1 MNHTLYIIIGILLFA
16 VASATLYVIG
26 LRKKMHENENLV
38 EMLLNNGA
46 VRVRKYLKGHDTITA
61 DGIGYVIEDVK
72 AREFYSKKMATIRN
86 GADFQAQLID
96 YMLRRNYL
104 TEDKNDKGETVYRL
118 PPKEGK

>member
-46 VRVRKYLKGHDTITA
+46 VRVRKYLKEHDTITA